1 MNNGKVKAGVIES
14 IKYNMDYL
22 IEKLDRMNEEL

>member
-1 MNNGKVKAGVIES
+1 MDKIKDDVIDS

-22 IEKLDRMNEEL
+22 IRKLNRMNEEL

>member
-1 MNNGKVKAGVIES
+1 MDKIKADVIDS

>member
-1 MNNGKVKAGVIES
+1 MDKIKADVIDS

-22 IEKLDRMNEEL
+22 IRKLNRMNEEL